1 MRTTYSSVLEQVRRQ
16 IKDEAAAVLDD
27 AEVQGAIVDAM
38 HELGTTYVDAKLDK
52 YGCIRDIRAT
62 WPEFPEEL
70 IPINECYV
78 PALVALVL
86 AKLFMRDGWDFK
98 DEALA
103 KHYMYQYTQLARG

>member
-27 AEVQGAIVDAM
+27 VEVQGAIVDALR
-38 HELGTTYVDAKLDK
+38 ELGTTHPDARLDS
-52 YGCIRDIRAT
+52 YGRLRSIPEA
-62 WPEFPEEL
+62 WPEDPQQPV
-70 IPINECYV
+70 PIDEYYV
-78 PALVALVL
+78 AAIVALAL

-103 KHYMYQYTQLARG
+103 KLYMSRYTQLAGG